1 MKKLFNKYRAKLVRL
16 SESVAGVIIGYSDT
30 HLILLLEEGV
40 NPIYS
45 FSLDDL
51 AEEEFYIDFE
61 LMGDCETCLLSW
73 VDESNIIN
81 GKKRTNNK
89 TLSEESN

>member
-1 MKKLFNKYRAKLVRL
+1 MKKLFNKYRGRLVRL
-16 SESVAGVIIGYSDT
+16 SESVAGVIIGHSDT

-40 NPIYS
+40 NPSYS

-73 VDESNIIN
+73 IDESNIIN
-81 GKKRTNNK
+81 GQKRKNNK
-89 TLSEESN
+89 ALSQEPN

>member
-1 MKKLFNKYRAKLVRL
+1 MKKLFNKYRGRLVRL
-16 SESVAGVIIGYSDT
+16 SESVAGVVIGYSDA

-40 NPIYS
+40 NPSYS

-73 VDESNIIN
+73 IDESNILN
-81 GKKRTNNK
+81 GKKKSHNK
-89 TLSEESN
+89 LIKF

>member
-1 MKKLFNKYRAKLVRL
+1 MKKLFNKYRGRLVRL
-16 SESVAGVIIGYSDT
+16 SESVAGVIIGYSNT

-40 NPIYS
+40 NPSYS

-51 AEEEFYIDFE
+51 AEEQFYIDFE

-73 VDESNIIN
+73 IDESNIIDD
-81 GKKRTNNK
+81 KKRKNNK
-89 TLSEESN
+89 TLPQESN